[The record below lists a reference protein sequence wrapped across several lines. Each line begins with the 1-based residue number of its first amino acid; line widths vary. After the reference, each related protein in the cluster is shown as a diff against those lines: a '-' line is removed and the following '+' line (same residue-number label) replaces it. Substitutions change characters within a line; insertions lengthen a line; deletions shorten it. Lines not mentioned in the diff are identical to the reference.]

1 MLAARGLA
9 CGYGAVTVLEGIDLE
24 VRAGEW
30 LALLGPV
37 GAGKT
42 TLLAA
47 LVGLLRPTAGRMTID
62 NEPIDGL
69 PPHQRLRRGLALVP
83 EGRRLFAGMTVR
95 ENLLA
100 GTHALDDAARRSA
113 NLTQVFELFPMLA
126 ERQRQIAGTLSGGEQ
141 QMLALARA
149 YVQTPT
155 MVLLDEVSMGLA
167 PRVVDE
173 IFEFLRLLAREG
185 ASLLL
190 VEQYVTKALAL
201 ADYVYLLHRGEI
213 AFAGEP
219 GELDG
224 TDLFA
229 RYMGHVA

>member
-1 MLAARGLA
+1 MLAARGLT

-42 TLLAA
+42 TLLGA
-47 LVGLLRPTAGRMTID
+47 LAGLLRPAAGSMAFD
-62 NEPIDGL
+62 NQPIDRL

-100 GTHALDDAARRSA
+100 GTHALDDAARRA
-113 NLTQVFELFPMLA
+113 VNLKQVFELFPVLA

-141 QMLALARA
+141 QMCAIGRALMGSPR
-149 YVQTPT
+149 
-155 MVLLDEVSMGLA
+155 LLMIDEVTLGLA
-167 PRVVDE
+167 PIVVATL
-173 IFEFLRLLAREG
+173 FGALAHLHRQGMTLLT
-185 ASLLL
+185 
-190 VEQYVTKALAL
+190 VEQNVPLAL
-201 ADYVYLLHRGEI
+201 EYADRACI
-213 AFAGEP
+213 MNAGRMVMEGP
-219 GELDG
+219 AERLR
-224 TDLFA
+224 TDPDLPRHFLG
-229 RYMGHVA
+229 Y